1 MTIEEL
7 ELENLRQ
14 FQERELEEAN
24 EQIKWLQYRLELMTY
39 KRNKADKKVA
49 ALTKENQNLW
59 DEYVTC
65 IQEENK

>member
-59 DEYVTC
+59 DELKTC

>member
-7 ELENLRQ
+7 EKD
-14 FQERELEEAN
+14 LEEAN
-24 EQIKWLQYRLELMTY
+24 EQIKWLRYRLELITY
-39 KRNKADKKVA
+39 KRNKADKKVT

-59 DEYVTC
+59 DEHVTC